1 MIALA
6 AVGGALIALLLLH
19 VSRLRRGTG
28 RCGTAGQGER
38 RLNGVVT
45 HRQVRV
51 AIYIVLLTAGG
62 HASLLAWQSESSL
75 ERHGVEAEAANL
87 AGRQRM
93 HSQRI
98 GRIASLLRPSA
109 DGNVSDRNALAE
121 VLELAKRDTLSLQ
134 AILHSQAM
142 RPSVDAAFDPDILA
156 RWDETRSQL
165 HRSAEA
171 LLAEQAGGAPP
182 TLARIQTLQRAVEPA
197 LIAAEQLVASIDS
210 AIQARRRSD
219 VNQSRL
225 WAAATAI
232 LLVAMALLVAEPTA
246 RAVKSQYL
254 QIASQTRELEQLAL
268 VAELTKNAVMITDGR
283 FRMVWVNDAFCQITG
298 YAQGEALG
306 QSLSGLLQCE
316 SDQQAGLISIQ
327 RAVASR
333 SGARSQVLNRRKD
346 GSTLWLDIDVQP
358 LREDTD
364 GQTGFVAV
372 AADITERRRVQ
383 ADLRIAA
390 IAFDSLEAIAITNA
404 EQVILRVNTAFTR
417 ITGYSPAEAHGK
429 VVGRLLRSGRHG
441 ADFYEAMWRQ
451 LRAHRHWQGEVWN
464 KRKDGQIYPEWLSIT
479 AVTDEDGGVINYVA
493 VFTDITQKKLA
504 DETIH
509 NLAFY
514 DALTELPNRRLMRDR
529 LDQLQAS
536 DSQHRQ
542 AAAVLFIDL
551 DNFKELNDSRGHDIG
566 DALLIEVA
574 RRLRACVR
582 VHDTVARQGG
592 DEFVVMLC
600 NLHPAPSQAASDAE
614 AVAEKIRAALS
625 RPYDLGNAE
634 WHCTASIGICML
646 LDGEQPVDE
655 ILKRADIAMYE
666 AKRAGRNV
674 TRFYDP
680 ATHAAIQERVALE
693 TDLRSAL
700 VMGQLLLYFQPQ
712 VDSSGKAL
720 GAEALLRW
728 RHPGRGMVAPG
739 DFIALAEESDLIL
752 PIGKWVLEEAC
763 RQLRCWADQPETG
776 ELQLAVN
783 VSARQFRQADFVE
796 QVRQV
801 LTDSGANPQLLKLEL
816 TESLVLVNLED
827 TLAKMR
833 AIRTLGVRFAI
844 DDFGTGQSSLAYL
857 TRLTLDQLKID
868 QAFVASMLTS
878 RTDAVIVQTVIG
890 MANSLGLDVIAEGV
904 ETPEQLAFLR
914 DSGCNAYQGYL
925 FGRPMP
931 IAQLEQHLAAFEGVP

>member
-1 MIALA
+1 MA
-6 AVGGALIALLLLH
+6 AAGGALFALLLFQAL
-19 VSRLRRGTG
+19 RLRRDIRRAGFLGRGVDRLTG
-28 RCGTAGQGER
+28 S
-38 RLNGVVT
+38 VT
-45 HRQVRV
+45 HRQVRM

-62 HASLLAWQSESSL
+62 HAALLAWQAESSL
-75 ERHGVEAEAANL
+75 KRHGAEADAANL

-98 GRIASLLRPSA
+98 GRIASLLGPSA
-109 DGNVSDRNALAE
+109 ESRSSDQSALAE
-121 VLELAKRDTLSLQ
+121 VLELAKRDTHSLK
-134 AILHSQAM
+134 AILYSGALQPH
-142 RPSVDAAFDPDILA
+142 VDEPFDPDILS
-156 RWDETRSQL
+156 RWEDTRSEL
-165 HRSAEA
+165 HRNAEA
-171 LLAEQAGGAPP
+171 LLADLTAGANPP
-182 TLARIQTLQRAVEPA
+182 RLRIEAVQHAVEPA
-197 LIAAEQLVASIDS
+197 LAAAEQLVAALD
-210 AIQARRRSD
+210 ATIQAKHRSD
-219 VNQSRL
+219 VDQSRL

-246 RAVKSQYL
+246 RAVRSQYL
-254 QIASQTRELEQLAL
+254 QIASQTRELERLAL
-268 VAELTKNAVMITDGR
+268 VAELTKNAVMITDGG

-306 QSLSGLLQCE
+306 QSLSDLLECG
-316 SDQQAGLISIQ
+316 SDQQAGLVSIQ
-327 RAVASR
+327 KAIESR

-358 LREDTD
+358 LREDTG

-404 EQVILRVNTAFTR
+404 DQVILRVNPAFTR
-417 ITGYSPAEAHGK
+417 ITGYSAAEAHGK

-441 ADFYEAMWRQ
+441 AEFYDALWRQ

-464 KRKDGQIYPEWLSIT
+464 RRKDGHVYPEWLSIT
-479 AVTDEDGGVINYVA
+479 AVTDEDGAVINYVA

-514 DALTELPNRRLMRDR
+514 DALTELPNRRLTRDR
-529 LDQLQAS
+529 LDQLRS
-536 DSQHRQ
+536 SGSMPQH

-551 DNFKELNDSRGHDIG
+551 DNFKELNDSRGHDVG

-574 RRLRACVR
+574 KRLRACVR
-582 VHDTVARQGG
+582 VHDTVGRQGG
-592 DEFVVMLC
+592 DEFVVILC
-600 NLHPAPSQAASDAE
+600 NLRPSAAQASSDAE

-625 RPYDLGNAE
+625 RPYEVGNAE

-680 ATHAAIQERVALE
+680 ATHAAIQERIAME
-693 TDLRSAL
+693 TDLRNAL
-700 VMGQLLLYFQPQ
+700 ALDQLLLYFQPQ
-712 VDSSGKAL
+712 VDASGKAL

-728 RHPGRGMVAPG
+728 RHPRRGMVSPG

-752 PIGKWVLEEAC
+752 PIGKWVLEAAC
-763 RQLRCWADQPETG
+763 RQLRLWADQPETCD
-776 ELQLAVN
+776 LQLAVN

-801 LTDSGANPQLLKLEL
+801 LSDSGADPQLLKLEL
-816 TESLVLVNLED
+816 TESLVLVNIED

-833 AIRTLGVRFAI
+833 AIRKMGVRFSI

-868 QAFVASMLTS
+868 QVFVASMLTS
-878 RTDAVIVQTVIG
+878 HTDAVIVQTIIG

-904 ETPEQLAFLR
+904 ETQEQVEFLKE
-914 DSGCNAYQGYL
+914 SGCGAYQGYL
-925 FGRPMP
+925 FGKPMP
-931 IAQLEQHLAAFEGVP
+931 IEQLDQHLAVFA